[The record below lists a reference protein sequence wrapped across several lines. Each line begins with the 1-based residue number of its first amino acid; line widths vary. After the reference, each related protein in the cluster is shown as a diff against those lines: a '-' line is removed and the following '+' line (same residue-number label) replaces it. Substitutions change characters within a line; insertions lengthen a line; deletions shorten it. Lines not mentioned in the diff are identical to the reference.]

1 VSWKNN
7 KQHVVTRSSVE
18 AEYRIMT
25 SALCELIW
33 LKNLL
38 ANLGF
43 YNHTPMTLFCD
54 NQVAMH
60 IATSPV
66 FHERIKHLEV
76 DCHYILQQVQA
87 KLI

>member
-43 YNHTPMTLFCD
+43 YSHTPMTLFCD

-76 DCHYILQQVQA
+76 DCHYIHQ
-87 KLI
+87 

>member
-1 VSWKNN
+1 
-7 KQHVVTRSSVE
+7 VVTRSSAE

-25 SALCELIW
+25 STLCELIW

-43 YNHTPMTLFCD
+43 HNNTPMALFCD
-54 NQVAMH
+54 NQVVMH

-66 FHERIKHLEV
+66 FHECIKHLKV
-76 DCHYILQQVQA
+76 NCHYIHQQVQA